1 MGRRS
6 DRDAGAQHDI
16 SSPVGDEANDG
27 SRQGTVSEGTYLR
40 IDEVAKRTGL
50 TKRTLRY
57 YEEFGL
63 LEPAQRS
70 EGNYR
75 LYRVEDLDALQR
87 ITEMRDLLGLGLGE
101 IREMVGYELERDHAR
116 MRWRSD
122 PTPSSR
128 LQAIAD
134 AERVTRSQLHLIEER
149 LKRLGAMRRDL
160 SDRLGKYD
168 RLRAEINAQ
177 LAQPVEEPTT

>member
-6 DRDAGAQHDI
+6 DRGAEAQRAMSAPVAGEA
-16 SSPVGDEANDG
+16 SGDL
-27 SRQGTVSEGTYLR
+27 RQGTVSDGTYLR

-101 IREMVGYELERDHAR
+101 IREMIGYELERDQAR
-116 MRWRSD
+116 LRWRAD
-122 PTPSSR
+122 PTPASR

-134 AERVTRSQLHLIEER
+134 AERITRSQLHLIEER
-149 LKRLGAMRRDL
+149 LKRLGTMRRDL
-160 SDRLGKYD
+160 RDRLGKYD
-168 RLRAEINAQ
+168 RLRAEINVQ
-177 LAQPVEEPTT
+177 LTRPVAEPD